1 MRKDIPYA
9 PAGVEIT
16 LISKKIAAQYLIQLE
31 KQKDLRTVYFPDW
44 TLKDLLANFA
54 HIVRYGRGFCWKL
67 VPAIVI
73 L

>member
-31 KQKDLRTVYFPDW
+31 KQKGFAYRLFPRLDFERPPGEFRAYRSLW
-44 TLKDLLANFA
+44 
-54 HIVRYGRGFCWKL
+54 
-67 VPAIVI
+67 
-73 L
+73 